1 MKTMKKDF
9 FLAAGISFFF
19 LSIGFALLHADY
31 FDYGIAFF
39 VALPFSLGYVLGSP
53 TIKKNSWYGLI
64 GSLILFCLIL
74 LGNNLEG
81 LVCILLAMP
90 LVLIAI
96 LVGFIIKALF
106 SLGKKSSSPNNEYDD
121 LLDDN
126 LLKSS
131 VVPLLIVMI
140 IGTIEKQMQLNPTQ
154 IVEVSSSIVLPY
166 SPMQVYET
174 IKSVDTLDAPKP
186 FLMQLDL
193 PVPQKCILEE
203 EKVGGLRTCYFE
215 GGTIVERITAL
226 EKGKLLQM
234 DVIDYELTG
243 RKWLGFREAIYTFDE
258 LPNGHCKMTRIT
270 TYSSHLYPRTYWEPL
285 ERMGIEQEHQYVFNN
300 LEKDLSHA
308 Y

>member
-1 MKTMKKDF
+1 MKKEF
-9 FLAAGISFFF
+9 IASAFISFFF
-19 LSIGFALLHADY
+19 LSIGFYLLHQGH
-31 FDYGIAFF
+31 FSYGLSFF
-39 VALPFSLGYVLGSP
+39 VFLPFSLGYIHGNPRV
-53 TIKKNSWYGLI
+53 KKNSWYGLI
-64 GSLILFCLIL
+64 ASFICFCIL
-74 LGNNLEG
+74 LLSNNLEG
-81 LVCILLAMP
+81 LVCILFSLP
-90 LVLIAI
+90 LILIAVLFGVIIRVI
-96 LVGFIIKALF
+96 LGVA
-106 SLGKKSSSPNNEYDD
+106 KKTKLPKDEYNED

-131 VVPLLIVMI
+131 VVPLLIVIAM
-140 IGTIEKQMQLNPTQ
+140 GVIEKQWQLNPTE
-154 IVEVSSSIVLPY
+154 IIEVQSSIVLPY

-174 IKSVDTLDAPKP
+174 IKSVDTLDAEKP

-243 RKWLGFREAIYTFDE
+243 RKWLGFREAIYTFEE

-270 TYSSHLYPRTYWEPL
+270 TYSSHLYPRIYWEPL
-285 ERMGIEQEHQYVFNN
+285 EKMGIEQEHQYVFSN
-300 LEKDLSHA
+300 LQKDLKKGN
-308 Y
+308 